1 MNRKVIRRA
10 LVFLCIAVL
19 LCISAGCTNNANNR
33 PAGAGDGE
41 TGASFV
47 SEVFPL
53 ERNGIALH
61 LDCTKTEGTQ
71 AEKNILLIHGVT
83 YSSHEF
89 DINYQDYSLV
99 RRLAREGY
107 AVWKLDIAGFGMSEE
122 VDDGFM
128 PDSDY
133 AAEDIAAVVNL
144 ITQVTGQDKIDVLG
158 WSWGTVTTGRFAA
171 AHPEHLNKLILY
183 APILSGIGNYKVEEP
198 FHRNTWE
205 HAADDFQRTDEGRL
219 DYDITDPVIIE
230 MFCSSCWHYDGES
243 SPNGGRR
250 DICVS
255 QEEKLIDL
263 TQITVPTLIICGSED
278 PYLNYDLVNA
288 AQGLLPAGSSLE
300 MIEGG
305 AHAVMLERPY
315 YHDFQD
321 RLIRF
326 LNN

>member
-1 MNRKVIRRA
+1 MNRKVIRQT
-10 LVFLCIAVL
+10 LVFICIAVL
-19 LCISAGCTNNANNR
+19 FCLLAGCANNNAS
-33 PAGAGDGE
+33 GTDDME

-53 ERNGIALH
+53 ERNGIALY
-61 LDCTKTEGTQ
+61 LDCTKTQGAQ
-71 AEKNILLIHGVT
+71 FEKNILLVHGVT

-89 DINYQDYSLV
+89 DMNYQDYSLV
-99 RRLAREGY
+99 RKLAREGY

-133 AAEDIAAVVNL
+133 AAEDIAAAVNL
-144 ITQVTGQDKIDVLG
+144 ITQETGQDKIDVLG

-183 APILSGIGNYKVEEP
+183 APILSGIGDYKVEEP
-198 FHRNTWE
+198 FHHNTWE
-205 HAADDFQRTDEGRL
+205 HAADDFQRTDEGGF

-230 MFCSSCWHYDGES
+230 MFCSSCWHYDRES

-255 QEEKLIDL
+255 EEEKLIDL
-263 TQITVPTLIICGSED
+263 TQITVPTLILCGSED

-288 AQGLLPAGSSLE
+288 APGLLPAGSSLE
-300 MIEGG
+300 IIEGG
-305 AHAVMLERPY
+305 SHAVLLEKPY